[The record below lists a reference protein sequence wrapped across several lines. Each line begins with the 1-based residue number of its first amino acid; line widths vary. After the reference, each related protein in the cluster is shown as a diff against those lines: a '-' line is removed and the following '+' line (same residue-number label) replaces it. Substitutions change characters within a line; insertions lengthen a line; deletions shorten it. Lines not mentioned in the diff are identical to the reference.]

1 MSAEV
6 ETMTAHPLLDA
17 ADSLLV
23 VVDTQPGF
31 LGRLEPGVADTVVE
45 RIAWLVRVA
54 RQLGVPVVVT
64 EEESDRHGSTD
75 ARIREVLPAAT
86 PRHEKAV
93 FGLADQLDILDAVV
107 ATGRRTAVLVG
118 LEADVCVAQSA
129 IGLLGRG
136 YRVAVV
142 ADATASPAGG
152 TAAGLDR
159 IRSAGGL
166 VTATKGLFYEWT
178 RTVAEADTVMTAV
191 EPPADLVL

>member
-1 MSAEV
+1 MALGGAEV
-6 ETMTAHPLLDA
+6 DQAPLGDE
-17 ADSLLV
+17 
-23 VVDTQPGF
+23 VD
-31 LGRLEPGVADTVVE
+31 RLA
-45 RIAWLVRVA
+45 
-54 RQLGVPVVVT
+54 
-64 EEESDRHGSTD
+64 SDL
-75 ARIREVLPAAT
+75 E
-86 PRHEKAV
+86 
-93 FGLADQLDILDAVV
+93 GLADQLDILDAVV

-152 TAAGLDR
+152 TATGLDR